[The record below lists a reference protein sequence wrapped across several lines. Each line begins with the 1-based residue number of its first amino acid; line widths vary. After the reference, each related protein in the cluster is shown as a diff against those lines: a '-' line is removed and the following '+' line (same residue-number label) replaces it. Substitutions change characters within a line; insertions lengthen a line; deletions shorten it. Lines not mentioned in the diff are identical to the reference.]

1 MRVAVA
7 AGPGRTA
14 LLQELAEDG
23 SGYAA
28 PALVNDFPAAVAE
41 YERARPGPVRYGP
54 AQRGAGGPA
63 TCRRASHPV
72 RPG

>member
-1 MRVAVA
+1 VRVAVV

-28 PALVNDFPAAVAE
+28 PTLVNDFPAAVAD
-41 YERARPGPVRYGP
+41 YERAGPGWM
-54 AQRGAGGPA
+54 GALPNTDITNQDQNA
-63 TCRRASHPV
+63 
-72 RPG
+72 